1 MADLQTEIF
10 RKVLPKMQQLNNLT
24 FDDDV
29 GTTTEVKVTTED
41 TKISQTELLWQYIK
55 DNPGSTAPGMF
66 KARVIDDYKN
76 IATRVNQ
83 LAKRGLLR
91 QDINSH
97 PMKNYVVDETYPR
110 VTLEDRL
117 QRMQN
122 ARGTKPKKI
131 KKVKRVVQPVV
142 ETPKTPVNILDTM
155 SVMQARELYD
165 QLKKIFGG

>member
-55 DNPGSTAPGMF
+55 NNPGSTAPEMM
-66 KARVIDDYKN
+66 KAQVIDDYKN
-76 IATRVNQ
+76 TATRVNQ

-97 PMKNYVVDETYPR
+97 PIKNYVVDDKYPR
-110 VTLEDRL
+110 VTLEERL
-117 QRMQN
+117 QRMQAAKGN
-122 ARGTKPKKI
+122 KAKKV
-131 KKVKRVVQPVV
+131 KKVKRVVQPSVT
-142 ETPKTPVNILDTM
+142 TPKQSGNILDTM
-155 SVMQARELYD
+155 SVIQARELYD

>member
-29 GTTTEVKVTTED
+29 GTTTEVKVTTEPV
-41 TKISQTELLWQYIK
+41 KVSQTEQLWQYIK
-55 DNPGSTAPGMF
+55 DNPGSTAPEMF
-66 KARVIDDYKN
+66 KAKAIADYKN